1 MTRTEVRALIK
12 SAVDALTQAVQFNS
26 GRISEFNSERSNT
39 YPYIWLEPLSVGTEL
54 NTNQMPIDEWNCILH
69 VANKDAAGAK
79 PEEYEGIVDQCDNI
93 AQKFIHKLNA
103 EVSGYKLITLTSIQ
117 REPFIHKHADDV
129 SGVMVSFTLTI
140 PDSTN
145 VC

>member
-12 SAVDALTQAVQFNS
+12 SAVDALTQTIQFNS
-26 GRISEFNSERSNT
+26 GRITEFNSERSNQ
-39 YPYIWLEPLSVGTEL
+39 YPFIWLEPLAVGTEL
-54 NTNQMPIDEWNCILH
+54 NTNQVPIDEWACILH
-69 VANKDAAGAK
+69 VANKDAAGST
-79 PEEYEGIVDQCDNI
+79 PEQYEAIVDQCDLI

-103 EVSGYKLITLTSIQ
+103 VVTGYKLLTLTSIS

-129 SGVMVSFTLTI
+129 SGVMVSFTITVI
-140 PDSTN
+140 DNTN